1 VSSHL
6 LEEKYKYYSL
16 GEEEKEAVLSRIREV
31 LEKHDVKLAII
42 FGSFLNGD
50 VFRDIDIAIYSE
62 KLNLDELLKLGV
74 ELELGLGIPVDLA
87 PLDNLPPKFRLNI
100 LRRGIIITEKPGIY
114 EYLYMRAQ
122 DELILMKSQSTK
134 KSSRNKA

>member
-1 VSSHL
+1 M
-6 LEEKYKYYSL
+6 
-16 GEEEKEAVLSRIREV
+16 LSRIREV

-74 ELELGLGIPVDLA
+74 ELELGLGISVDLA